1 MFYENRKEKLKIDL
15 AHLEGEEKQLY
26 REAFSKF
33 RKNVPWLEFEEF
45 AFGKHSAIY
54 RDRQSHVE
62 LRSDPLFLALRDMW
76 SELGVRQG
84 AMARASAE
92 ERREFAKRR
101 EESRRRKAEK
111 QSDRSPQHHLA
122 VTD

>member
-15 AHLEGEEKQLY
+15 SHLNREEAQFY
-26 REAFSKF
+26 REALSRF
-33 RKNVPWLEFEEF
+33 RKNVSWLEFEEF
-45 AFGKHSAIY
+45 AFGKDSAIY

-62 LRSDPLFLALRDMW
+62 LRSDALFRALRDMW

-84 AMARASAE
+84 AMSRATEE
-92 ERREFAKRR
+92 ERRQFAKRR

-111 QSDRSPQHHLA
+111 RQDSPAERHVATAH
-122 VTD
+122 